1 MKSRYIL
8 KVNKVYGISVT
19 DKDKGVI
26 DEIFLLGKS
35 KQEVC
40 RFVKLCNAERLEPIH
55 LKNAINDML
64 Y

>member
-35 KQEVC
+35 KQEVR
-40 RFVKLCNAERLEPIH
+40 RFVKLCNAEGLEPIH